1 MSEFY
6 QSYKNIPYHVIVT
19 GIIIIFIA
27 SLILKKEIAKSMN
40 KSKFLFIMDN
50 LEIVGLLCFGIILIV
65 LAFI

>member
-1 MSEFY
+1 
-6 QSYKNIPYHVIVT
+6 
-19 GIIIIFIA
+19 
-27 SLILKKEIAKSMN
+27 MN